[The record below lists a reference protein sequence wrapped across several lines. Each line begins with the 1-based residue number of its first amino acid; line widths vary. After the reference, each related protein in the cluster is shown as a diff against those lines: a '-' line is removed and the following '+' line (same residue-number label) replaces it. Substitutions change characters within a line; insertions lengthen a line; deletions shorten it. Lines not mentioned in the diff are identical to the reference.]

1 MLHTTTRLTRRA
13 IAAAPRPNNT
23 RRAFAASPRQNNAM
37 RGPIGWGAL
46 AVTGA
51 AGCGLA
57 YYYEVE
63 KTRRQEQAA
72 KKQTTY
78 GKPSLGG
85 PWTLVD
91 SKTNKPVTDAS
102 FHGSYVLLYFGF
114 SRCPDICPS
123 ELLKVQKVLR
133 LLGDEAPTPLF
144 VSLDPRRDS
153 LRQLRAYGK
162 DFDERVRFL
171 VGTPAQCKAAA
182 KAYRVYSSIGAV
194 DDENDDDYLIDHSI
208 VLYLVGPDGKFLD
221 FFTQATPADAI
232 AAKIREH
239 RSS

>member
-1 MLHTTTRLTRRA
+1 MLHTTTRAMRSATTRLA
-13 IAAAPRPNNT
+13 
-23 RRAFAASPRQNNAM
+23 RRAFAASPKPTNAM

-91 SKTNKPVTDAS
+91 AKTNKPVTDAS

-123 ELLKVQKVLR
+123 ELLKVQKVLHEAVGTVAR
-133 LLGDEAPTPLF
+133 LAGPRVATGAGGHRDVVEQLH
-144 VSLDPRRDS
+144 LDGAELE
-153 LRQLRAYGK
+153 LRQQ
-162 DFDERVRFL
+162 L
-171 VGTPAQCKAAA
+171 VD
-182 KAYRVYSSIGAV
+182 R
-194 DDENDDDYLIDHSI
+194 
-208 VLYLVGPDGKFLD
+208 LVSMPQ
-221 FFTQATPADAI
+221 TVPPRPRQVP
-232 AAKIREH
+232 
-239 RSS
+239 

>member
-1 MLHTTTRLTRRA
+1 MRHDVVSDAPHRRA
-13 IAAAPRPNNT
+13 RCAAATTAPLAARL
-23 RRAFAASPRQNNAM
+23 RRIPKTKQRD

-57 YYYEVE
+57 YYSEVE

-91 SKTNKPVTDAS
+91 AKTNKPVTDAS

-171 VGTPAQCKAAA
+171 VGICA
-182 KAYRVYSSIGAV
+182 
-194 DDENDDDYLIDHSI
+194 
-208 VLYLVGPDGKFLD
+208 
-221 FFTQATPADAI
+221 
-232 AAKIREH
+232 
-239 RSS
+239 